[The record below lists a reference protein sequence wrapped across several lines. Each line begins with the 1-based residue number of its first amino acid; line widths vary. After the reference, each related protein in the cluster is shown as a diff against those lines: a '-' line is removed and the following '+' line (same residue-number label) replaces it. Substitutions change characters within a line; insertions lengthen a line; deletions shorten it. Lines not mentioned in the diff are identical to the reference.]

1 MALELFKF
9 YYADNFYLDNIG
21 KVEIMRDDKII
32 IETTFKIPTF
42 TRHLTKQTRDKIPY
56 IIFGVSQQ
64 EKLEAFN
71 ALMVEFKVEM
81 EWLRYLGENF
91 PTLLLFAKYWP

>member
-21 KVEIMRDDKII
+21 KVEIMRDDKRI

-42 TRHLTKQTRDKIPY
+42 T
-56 IIFGVSQQ
+56 
-64 EKLEAFN
+64 
-71 ALMVEFKVEM
+71 
-81 EWLRYLGENF
+81 
-91 PTLLLFAKYWP
+91 